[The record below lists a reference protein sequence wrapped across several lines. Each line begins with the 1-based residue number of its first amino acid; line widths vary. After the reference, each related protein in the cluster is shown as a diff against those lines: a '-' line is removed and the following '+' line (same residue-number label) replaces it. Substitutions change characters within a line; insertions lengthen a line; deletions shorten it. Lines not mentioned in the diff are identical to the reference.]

1 MQKYL
6 ITDLEN
12 IVGYYVDR
20 NTFQKLNKLN
30 PLVYS
35 VKKIIN
41 TEFENM
47 SFDDIFLYSNAYK
60 LALEWMIKYKEKSK
74 NLHITS
80 IIGTF
85 IAVLEVYPNLTLKD
99 IETGK
104 CDININNNP
113 KTYNNVND
121 YIQTR
126 VNNTYDFMIR
136 NTEFLCVKL
145 YEYVSEKAKIMYYK
159 HCYNKDIDKVTPVI
173 DKVIKS
179 ELYNDLARSVEEFSQ
194 VYPEKEIMINFHLYK
209 YRLIRLTMFL
219 YITGDRMFNKVE
231 HLIKLDN
238 KIVVLDDIL
247 FNLMKEKKYS
257 ISKRLD
263 EPSKIYN
270 ELLPL
275 VVKKLIK

>member
-99 IETGK
+99 IETG
-104 CDININNNP
+104 
-113 KTYNNVND
+113 TQY
-121 YIQTR
+121 
-126 VNNTYDFMIR
+126 M
-136 NTEFLCVKL
+136 
-145 YEYVSEKAKIMYYK
+145 
-159 HCYNKDIDKVTPVI
+159 
-173 DKVIKS
+173 
-179 ELYNDLARSVEEFSQ
+179 
-194 VYPEKEIMINFHLYK
+194 
-209 YRLIRLTMFL
+209 
-219 YITGDRMFNKVE
+219 
-231 HLIKLDN
+231 
-238 KIVVLDDIL
+238 
-247 FNLMKEKKYS
+247 
-257 ISKRLD
+257 
-263 EPSKIYN
+263 
-270 ELLPL
+270 
-275 VVKKLIK
+275 